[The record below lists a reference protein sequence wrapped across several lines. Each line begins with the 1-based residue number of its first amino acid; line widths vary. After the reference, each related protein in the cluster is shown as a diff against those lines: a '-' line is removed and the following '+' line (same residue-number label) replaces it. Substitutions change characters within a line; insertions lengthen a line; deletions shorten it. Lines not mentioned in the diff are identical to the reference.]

1 MGSDGGGG
9 GGGGWWGGSYEALF
23 YKLETF
29 TKNCLLFN
37 FPPQLFDFY
46 EIAFSAHQIE
56 KNNLDH
62 VYTLQ
67 MKLFRNKF
75 CCR

>member
-1 MGSDGGGG
+1 MGSDGGG
-9 GGGGWWGGSYEALF
+9 GGGGWWGGSYKAL
-23 YKLETF
+23 F
-29 TKNCLLFN
+29 TKNCLLFH
-37 FPPQLFDFY
+37 FSPQLFDFY